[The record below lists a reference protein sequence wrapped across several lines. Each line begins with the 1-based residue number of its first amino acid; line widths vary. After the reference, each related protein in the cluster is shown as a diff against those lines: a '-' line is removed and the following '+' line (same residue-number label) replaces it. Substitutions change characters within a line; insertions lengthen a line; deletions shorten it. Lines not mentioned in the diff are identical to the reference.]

1 MRWLWSRLR
10 PGDRLLVP
18 LLLALAVGL
27 ILLQLGREPGRKVV
41 VEVAGQVV
49 FTAPLD
55 QTRQVGLNGPL
66 GTTELRIAD
75 GQARILSSPC
85 PNKICIGM
93 GAVTRSGELLAC
105 VPNRLLVRVEGG
117 NNREARDYD
126 LLSR

>member
-1 MRWLWSRLR
+1 MRMR

-18 LLLALAVGL
+18 LLLALAIGL
-27 ILLQLGREPGRKVV
+27 ILLQLGREPGRRIV

-55 QTRQVGLNGPL
+55 QPRQVELSGPL
-66 GTTELRIAD
+66 GTTDLRIAD
-75 GQARILSSPC
+75 GQARILASPC
-85 PNKICIGM
+85 PNKVCIGM
-93 GAVTRSGELLAC
+93 GPVAHRGELLAC

-117 NNREARDYD
+117 EGREARDYD